1 MAKLKGRSRPK
12 LTLDKL
18 MSGVSFRYRTV
29 DGQLRKLEAA
39 VEFMKN
45 EHYVDEMFLHVK
57 PSGDS
62 EDEKFERLIE
72 RLLLEGPVAV
82 SFEYFPS
89 YRTGI
94 VSFDIF
100 EYFRIFSEFYKDQW
114 PYSCKKNN
122 FKKKI
127 QERILSPTLT
137 ERLRNPYEHTSKHVG
152 LLMGSGI
159 ELVDG
164 EPKHFWDIYESRGAS
179 WRDCGF
185 DRLALH
191 EGLILQATE
200 MRL

>member
-82 SFEYFPS
+82 SFDYFPS

-94 VSFDIF
+94 
-100 EYFRIFSEFYKDQW
+100 
-114 PYSCKKNN
+114 
-122 FKKKI
+122 
-127 QERILSPTLT
+127 ERILSPTLT

>member
-12 LTLDKL
+12 LTLAKL

-100 EYFRIFSEFYKDQW
+100 EYFLNFIRTSGRILV
-114 PYSCKKNN
+114 KKQ
-122 FKKKI
+122 FKKKN

-179 WRDCGF
+179 WRD
-185 DRLALH
+185 LL
-191 EGLILQATE
+191 E
-200 MRL
+200 